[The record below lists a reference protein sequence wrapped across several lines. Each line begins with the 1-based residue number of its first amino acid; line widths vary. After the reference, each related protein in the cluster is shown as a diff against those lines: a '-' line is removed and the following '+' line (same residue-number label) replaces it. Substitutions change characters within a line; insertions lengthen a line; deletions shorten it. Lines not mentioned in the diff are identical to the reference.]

1 MNKATEKTTQ
11 QVESIFVAPM
21 RAYTVKA
28 LDYYD
33 QVISAQID
41 AARAYT
47 DFSVAQMRTWL
58 DVKDAESMK
67 LAVQSQQRAAT
78 DLMERV
84 KGDAEKIGTLSQDF
98 LQDGQKM
105 AEDGL
110 KSVTDATQKAVTK

>member
-21 RAYTVKA
+21 RAYTVKT

-67 LAVQSQQRAAT
+67 EAVQSQQKAAT
-78 DLMERV
+78 DLMERF
-84 KGDAEKIGTLSQDF
+84 KGDAEKIGALSQSF

-105 AEDGL
+105 AEDNL
-110 KSVTDATQKAVTK
+110 KSVTDATQKAATK